1 MKYSKKWKKWDMD
14 KKHQLNVQFY
24 TQQRPL
30 QVTQKAFQKN
40 ENTASALNRGQE
52 ENICLLKVIN
62 FIEQIMQTLSNNRE
76 Q

>member
-1 MKYSKKWKKWDMD
+1 MD
-14 KKHQLNVQFY
+14 KKDQLNVQFY
-24 TQQRPL
+24 IQQRPL

-52 ENICLLKVIN
+52 ENISLLKVIN

>member
-1 MKYSKKWKKWDMD
+1 MD

-24 TQQRPL
+24 IQQRPL

-40 ENTASALNRGQE
+40 ENTASALNRSQE
-52 ENICLLKVIN
+52 ENISLLKVIN